1 MPTYI
6 DDDFFNSLRR
16 DPPREAT
23 TVVFLF
29 DSKLPLDSKLDSK
42 LLLKLLPVPFFT
54 DEPPFVALEEGS
66 LETVASLLVS
76 DALRLGIYIDDD
88 LLKSG
93 RSGRRALRGAAFCVF
108 FSDSKF
114 PLFSSVLS
122 VPVVSIVL
130 IVAWELID
138 FSVF

>member
-23 TVVFLF
+23 TVVFLL

-42 LLLKLLPVPFFT
+42 LLVKLLPVPFFT

-76 DALRLGIYIDDD
+76 DALRLGIYIDDA
-88 LLKSG
+88 LLRPG
-93 RSGRRALRGAAFCVF
+93 RSGRRALRGAGFVF

>member
-1 MPTYI
+1 M
-6 DDDFFNSLRR
+6 
-16 DPPREAT
+16 
-23 TVVFLF
+23 LF
-29 DSKLPLDSKLDSK
+29 RS
-42 LLLKLLPVPFFT
+42 KLLPVPFFT

-76 DALRLGIYIDDD
+76 DAWRLGMYIEDA
-88 LLKSG
+88 LLRSG
-93 RSGRRALRGAAFCVF
+93 RSGRRALRGAVFVF